1 MAVSFA
7 ARSLTHC
14 YREGRAHSQSSD
26 RLPVLG
32 QAGGRAER
40 CGRISSHFAAT
51 SGSGDF
57 GGHRALPAEEE
68 WRLALCGTSSP
79 GGVEGATPA
88 LVPGLLVGISPWL
101 RQARRKLHRQPSVR
115 IGLPQPD
122 SDSHPKSVGCHL
134 PFAVGRLVAPPK
146 PAARRAVPVFPVRKR
161 SGRDGIDFHP
171 LGERNARAPH
181 PMDHLVLFQS

>member
-14 YREGRAHSQSSD
+14 CREGRAHSQSSG

-32 QAGGRAER
+32 QAGGRVEH
-40 CGRISSHFAAT
+40 CGALSGRLAAT

-57 GGHRALPAEEE
+57 GGHRALLAEEE

-88 LVPGLLVGISPWL
+88 LVPGLLVGFSPCL
-101 RQARRKLHRQPSVR
+101 CQARRKLHRQPSVR

-122 SDSHPKSVGCHL
+122 SDSHPESVGCHL
-134 PFAVGRLVAPPK
+134 PYYRGLACRLTKACGAQSSPGFASQEEI
-146 PAARRAVPVFPVRKR
+146 RKR
-161 SGRDGIDFHP
+161 W
-171 LGERNARAPH
+171 N
-181 PMDHLVLFQS
+181 